1 MKDLQDA
8 ISIAIQF
15 QKRTL
20 NPVQALENA
29 FEKIQ
34 HTESVYIECCE
45 KRAYREAKAAKERWD
60 AGQPL
65 SIFDGIP
72 ISWKDLFNIQGY
84 KTTAGSPVLN
94 ESELKTSD
102 ASMVATLTQQGMVNV
117 GKTNLSE
124 FAYSGLGLNPY
135 FGHPKNIYDQTC
147 VSGGSS
153 SGAAI
158 SVGVGTVPLAMGS
171 DTAGSIRIP
180 AAFNG
185 LVGYRSSYTRYAKD
199 GVFELAK
206 TLDTLGPLA
215 LTVRDCKA
223 LDNLLLGK
231 KSFDIPQVQVK
242 PQQLSFVVDERV
254 FSHPQTCEDVKNN
267 FAQSVEKLKEQGCL
281 VEYRPIDAFQQS
293 LDLVDDGLWLGA
305 AEAFTL
311 HEKLLDSSD
320 AEKMDQYIRA
330 RLETARHFPASKQI
344 KLYFLK
350 QQLQQKIRAE
360 LDGSLL
366 LTPTVM
372 HTAPKLAP
380 LLDSEETFFSWN
392 KRSLRLTMPGS
403 FLDTPAITVPNGF
416 CKQGLPT
423 GLLISSYSGD
433 DEAVFRAAHFFEGL

>member
-1 MKDLQDA
+1 MKHLQDA
-8 ISIAIQF
+8 ISIAEQF
-15 QKRTL
+15 QNKTFT
-20 NPVQALENA
+20 PVQALENA

-34 HTESVYIECCE
+34 HTESVYIQLCE
-45 KRAYREAKAAKERWD
+45 TRAYREAKAAQARWE

-65 SIFDGIP
+65 SIFDGVP
-72 ISWKDLFNIQGY
+72 ISWKDLFDIQGY

-94 ESELKTSD
+94 DSKIKTTD
-102 ASMVATLTQQGMVNV
+102 ASMVATLTQKGMVNI

-124 FAYSGLGLNPY
+124 FAYSGLGLNPF
-135 FGHPKNIYDQTC
+135 FGHPKNIYDSTC

-158 SVGVGTVPLAMGS
+158 SVGRGTVPLAMGS

-185 LVGYRSSYTRYAKD
+185 LVGYRSSYTRYAKE
-199 GVFELAK
+199 GIFELAK

-215 LTVRDCKA
+215 LSVRDCKA

-231 KSFDIPQVQVK
+231 NILEIPQIQTK
-242 PQQLSFVVDERV
+242 PQQMSFVVDERV
-254 FSHPQTCEDVKNN
+254 FLHPKTSEDVKKN

-293 LDLVDDGLWLGA
+293 LDLIDEGLWLGA

-311 HEKLLDSSD
+311 HEDLLNSSD
-320 AEKMDQYIRA
+320 AEKMDQYIRS

-350 QQLQQKIRAE
+350 QKLQQQLHVE
-360 LDGSLL
+360 LNGSLL

-372 HTAPKLAP
+372 HTAPELAP
-380 LLDSEETFFSWN
+380 LLESEETFFDWN

-416 CKQGLPT
+416 CKRGLPT

>member
-1 MKDLQDA
+1 MKELQDA
-8 ISIAIQF
+8 ISIATQF
-15 QKRTL
+15 QNKTL
-20 NPVQALENA
+20 SPVQALENV

-34 HTESVYIECCE
+34 HTESVYIQCCE
-45 KRAYREAKAAKERWD
+45 ERAFREAKAAQARWD
-60 AGQPL
+60 VGQPL
-65 SIFDGIP
+65 SIFDGVP
-72 ISWKDLFNIQGY
+72 ISWKDLFDIQGY
-84 KTTAGSPVLN
+84 RTTAGSPVLS
-94 ESELKTSD
+94 ESQVKASD
-102 ASMVATLTQQGMVNV
+102 ASMVAGLTQKGMVNV

-124 FAYSGLGLNPY
+124 FAYSGLGLNPFY
-135 FGHPKNIYDQTC
+135 GHPKNIYDSTR

-158 SVGVGTVPLAMGS
+158 SVAAGTVPLAMGS

-231 KSFDIPQVQVK
+231 KNFDIPQMQAK
-242 PQQLSFVVDERV
+242 PQQLSFVVDECV
-254 FSHPQTCEDVKNN
+254 FAHPQTSEDVKNN
-267 FAQSVEKLKEQGCL
+267 FAQSVEKLKEQGCF

-293 LDLVDDGLWLGA
+293 LDLVDSGLWLGA

-311 HEKLLDSSD
+311 HEDLLNSSD

-330 RLETARHFPASKQI
+330 RLETARHLPASKQI

-350 QQLQQKIRAE
+350 QKLQQQVRTE
-360 LDGSLL
+360 LNGSLL

-372 HTAPKLAP
+372 HTAPEIAP
-380 LLDSEETFFSWN
+380 LLESEETFFDWN

-433 DEAVFRAAHFFEGL
+433 DEAVFRAAHFFESL